1 MAKLNTCKIQFKF
14 DFGLVDNRFMQ
25 TSVITSNN
33 IYSIIPDKNKS
44 GIVEFDID
52 LPTQVMLKFTGK
64 NSNTDTLIDDNGNIV
79 GDMYVKITAITLDKF
94 KLNKIFLHQK
104 MKLLTENK
112 KEITTSYIGFNGSI
126 FIDMP
131 ESTVFSQYLLMNNIL

>member
-1 MAKLNTCKIQFKF
+1 
-14 DFGLVDNRFMQ
+14 
-25 TSVITSNN
+25 
-33 IYSIIPDKNKS
+33 
-44 GIVEFDID
+44 
-52 LPTQVMLKFTGK
+52 
-64 NSNTDTLIDDNGNIV
+64 
-79 GDMYVKITAITLDKF
+79 MYVKITAITLDKF

-131 ESTVFSQYLLMNNIL
+131 ESTVFSQYLLMNNTL